1 MSNNNKIGLRRP
13 PYVFAEQG
21 VAMMSATLKSK
32 IAIEISIKIMNA
44 FVLMRKYISLNKT
57 QQRLNN
63 IEIKVIEHDNKFDVI
78 FSKLEQEKQNHI
90 FFEGQI
96 YDA

>member
-1 MSNNNKIGLRRP
+1 MFLQNK
-13 PYVFAEQG
+13 G